1 MFGPSPLIQ
10 QQQQQQSGEQFVI
23 IIFGASGDLVRR
35 KTLPAL
41 YGLYMHTHTLP
52 DVQKPAPFRI
62 IGYARSNTS
71 AAEILEKSESF
82 LLKVQGATPES
93 INSFFEN
100 FEYLAGAY
108 DTDEGFQRLK
118 GKVHEKENLIYY
130 LALPPSQFST
140 VAQMIKRNIYNP
152 AVQNRLVV
160 EKPFGK
166 DSESSRELLQAIS
179 SLFVESEVYRIDHY
193 LGKEMVKNL
202 MILRFGNVFFN
213 TLWSRQC
220 IDNVQIVFKE
230 TIGVEGRGGYFD
242 EYGIIRDVLQNHM
255 LQLLSL
261 VAMDRPASLDPEDIR
276 DEKVKVLKC
285 IEPVQYGPEVVIGQ
299 YGPSGTHCGYAE
311 EETVPSSSLS
321 PTYAMLVLRVRNERW
336 DGVPFI
342 IRCGKGLHESKSEI
356 RVQFR
361 DVPGNLFPLSL
372 RNELVL
378 RVQPNEC
385 IYLKLITKRPGL
397 AMDPLLTDLD
407 LSYHQRY
414 EDVRIPDA
422 YESLLLDVLKGD
434 QQNFVRADE
443 LQEAWRIVTPLLRE
457 LEQKRVAPLIYP
469 FGSRGPPE
477 VDALLQDVGYV
488 RVPGTH
494 QHEYSW
500 PKINLSPCTSNKDM
514 KQQQ

>member
-1 MFGPSPLIQ
+1 MSTG
-10 QQQQQQSGEQFVI
+10 
-23 IIFGASGDLVRR
+23 
-35 KTLPAL
+35 
-41 YGLYMHTHTLP
+41 
-52 DVQKPAPFRI
+52 
-62 IGYARSNTS
+62 
-71 AAEILEKSESF
+71 EILEKSQQF
-82 LLKVQGATPES
+82 LLKVPGSSPES
-93 INSFFEN
+93 VKTFFEGN
-100 FEYLAGAY
+100 FEYLSGPY
-108 DTDEGFQRLK
+108 DSDEGYLK
-118 GKVHEKENLIYY
+118 IKQKLTPGENLMYY
-130 LALPPSQFST
+130 LALPPSQFAMVS
-140 VAQMIKRNIYNP
+140 QKIKKNIYNP
-152 AVQNRLVV
+152 SVQNRLVV

-166 DSESSRELLQAIS
+166 DTDSSQELLDSIASIFKENE
-179 SLFVESEVYRIDHY
+179 LYRIDHY

-202 MILRFGNVFFN
+202 MILRFGNVFFS

-230 TIGVEGRGGYFD
+230 SIGVEGRGGYFD

-261 VAMDRPASLDPEDIR
+261 VAMERPASLDPEDIR

-285 IEPVQYGPEVVIGQ
+285 IEPVHYGPEVVVGQ
-299 YGPSGTHCGYAE
+299 YGPSPSHKGYAE

-321 PTYAMLVLRVRNERW
+321 PTFAMLVLRVKNERW

-356 RVQFR
+356 RIQFR
-361 DVPGNLFPLSL
+361 DVPGNLFPLNL
-372 RNELVL
+372 RNELVM

-385 IYLKLITKRPGL
+385 IYLKLVTKRPGL

-434 QQNFVRADE
+434 RQNFVRADE
-443 LQEAWRIVTPLLRE
+443 LQAAWRIITPLLRE
-457 LEQKRVAPLIYP
+457 LEQQRVAPLIYP

-477 VDALLQDVGYV
+477 ADELLQKVGYL

-500 PKINLSPCTSNKDM
+500 PKISLSPRTSNQDM
-514 KQQQ
+514 KRPKEEQQ